1 MVYIKK
7 YSVPLSFKN
16 YIIELQT
23 KIKQMHSVSHFGCK
37 YGTLALSA
45 TIILEEKFTN
55 LYKLIYM
62 LFALLSCY
70 PQLGKVL

>member
-1 MVYIKK
+1 MKK

-23 KIKQMHSVSHFGCK
+23 KIKQMHSVSQ
-37 YGTLALSA
+37 YGILVQSA

>member
-23 KIKQMHSVSHFGCK
+23 KIKQMHSVSQ
-37 YGTLALSA
+37 YGILVLSA

>member
-1 MVYIKK
+1 MKK

-23 KIKQMHSVSHFGCK
+23 KIKQMHSVSQ
-37 YGTLALSA
+37 YGILVLSA